1 MSDLYYNEDT
11 IAAVSTGIS
20 PGGIGIVRI
29 SGPEAVSAA
38 DQLFVSRSGKT
49 LAEAKSHTIHYGT
62 ICENGEMLDEVLV
75 SVMRAPATYTR
86 EDIVEINCHGGIF
99 VVRKVLQAVLRKGV
113 RPAQP
118 GEFTKRAFLNGRIDL
133 TQAEA
138 VMDLISA
145 DNEYAEKNAVSQLK
159 GSVRE
164 AVLSCRRK
172 ILYETAYI
180 EAALDDPE
188 HYDLTGYGEELYE
201 KLLPILQELKSL
213 YSTSEDGKIL
223 REGIATV
230 ILGRPNV
237 GKSTLMNVLSG
248 TDTAIVTEIAG
259 TTRDVLEET
268 VSIGGV
274 PLRIMDTA
282 GIRST
287 EDVIER
293 IGVEKAL
300 RCADSADLILYVL
313 DAASDFSEEDRQL
326 LERLS
331 GKQMIVLLNKSDLTP
346 KITEEEV
353 SRAAD
358 APVIAVSARENQGIG
373 QLRDYVLDLFLGGE
387 VRFDEQVYIT
397 NERHKAALSDVIESL
412 QLVLESIESGMPED
426 VYTVDLMDAYRSLGL
441 IIGEEIG
448 EDLINEIFSK
458 FCMGK

>member
-1 MSDLYYNEDT
+1 MNTVYQQDT
-11 IAAVSTGIS
+11 IAAISTAS
-20 PGGIGIVRI
+20 APSGIGIVRI
-29 SGPEAVSAA
+29 SGKEAVPVA
-38 DQLFVSRSGKT
+38 DRIFRPADGKS
-49 LAEAKSHTIHYGT
+49 LSEAESHTMQYGHV
-62 ICENGEMLDEVLV
+62 EAEGKLLDEVLV
-75 SVMRAPATYTR
+75 SVFRAPRTYTR

-287 EDVIER
+287 EDLIER

-300 RCADSADLILYVL
+300 RCRQRG
-313 DAASDFSEEDRQL
+313 SD
-326 LERLS
+326 
-331 GKQMIVLLNKSDLTP
+331 
-346 KITEEEV
+346 
-353 SRAAD
+353 
-358 APVIAVSARENQGIG
+358 PVCAGCRV
-373 QLRDYVLDLFLGGE
+373 
-387 VRFDEQVYIT
+387 
-397 NERHKAALSDVIESL
+397 
-412 QLVLESIESGMPED
+412 
-426 VYTVDLMDAYRSLGL
+426 
-441 IIGEEIG
+441 
-448 EDLINEIFSK
+448 
-458 FCMGK
+458 